1 MSARGFLGA
10 GDLYIDR
17 YDPVTSAFTGM
28 QGPFEA
34 KKFEIKPNVDLKEL
48 PSRGRTSYGQN
59 IESVALPKPVDFAIE
74 MPEVNRS
81 ALAIALMGNSQV
93 YNQGAGVW
101 TDRPVMVTA
110 KDVWLPID
118 GAKGNVVAAGFTVEN
133 VGGTVTYVM
142 GVDYEVNYRLGWLR
156 ILPGSAIVAAA
167 VLNVSGTYNAVSG
180 TQINGAVNSQI
191 RARFFLDGVNW
202 ADQLPVHV
210 DVYEAVIA
218 ATSAFDFLSENFAT
232 IALPGKLKT
241 PVGRTQ
247 PFDVKLLDAA

>member
-17 YDPVTSAFTGM
+17 FDPVANAFTGL

-74 MPEVNRS
+74 MPEVNKA
-81 ALAIALMGNSQV
+81 ALGIALMGNSV
-93 YNQGAGVW
+93 DFNQGAGTW
-101 TDRPVMVTA
+101 TDAPITVVN
-110 KDVWLPID
+110 KDVWLD
-118 GAKGNVVAAGFTVEN
+118 LGKQNVVAAGFALRNAAGST
-133 VGGTVTYVM
+133 TYVL
-142 GVDYEVNYRLGWLR
+142 GTDYEINYRMGWVR
-156 ILPGSAIVAAA
+156 ILPASAIAKDDVVEVTGSYSA
-167 VLNVSGTYNAVSG
+167 VGG

-191 RARFFLDGVNW
+191 RARFFLDGINW
-202 ADQLPVHV
+202 ADQQSVHV

-218 ATSAFDFLSENFAT
+218 ATSAFDFLSENFAS

-241 PVGRTQ
+241 PVGKTQ